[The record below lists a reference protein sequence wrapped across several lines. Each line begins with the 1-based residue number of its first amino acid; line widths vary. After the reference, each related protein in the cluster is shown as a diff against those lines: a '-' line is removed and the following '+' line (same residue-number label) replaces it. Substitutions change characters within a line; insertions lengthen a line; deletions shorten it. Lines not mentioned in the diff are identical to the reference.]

1 MIRDSTYFNLIST
14 IFQFISTV
22 FQAYINQNMK
32 NTKQLTLAILLVI
45 SMQTSSFAWGA
56 IGHYVI
62 GKLAEWQMKPQT
74 VEKVEAIL
82 NKESISGVGVWMD
95 NIRSDKK
102 YEFTYTW
109 HWVTTADGEYDPSIQ
124 EPTGDAYAAFLQIK
138 ETLKRGGLSPEEER
152 DQLRMLIHI
161 IGDLHQPF
169 HVGKPGDRGGNDVKV
184 SYFNK
189 ETNIH
194 AVWDSD
200 LIDNKRMSY
209 SEIATELQKRV
220 TPELIDQ
227 YTSKNSADW
236 LREAVAIRP
245 AMYDIPDN
253 ARIGYEY
260 IYKHYHHIEERLIA
274 AGIRL
279 AQVLEE
285 IYG

>member
-1 MIRDSTYFNLIST
+1 
-14 IFQFISTV
+14 
-22 FQAYINQNMK
+22 
-32 NTKQLTLAILLVI
+32 ILLVFSI
-45 SMQTSSFAWGA
+45 NTSSFDLGA

-62 GKLAEWQMKPQT
+62 GKLEEWQMKPQT
-74 VEKVEAIL
+74 VQRVEAIL
-82 NKESISGVGVWMD
+82 QQQSISGVGVWMD

-102 YEFTYTW
+102 YDYTYTW
-109 HWVTTADGEYDPSIQ
+109 HWVTTADGEYDPKIQ
-124 EPTGDAYAAFLQIK
+124 EPTGDAYAAFLKIK
-138 ETLKRGGLSPEEER
+138 ETLKKGGLTAEEER

-200 LIDNKRMSY
+200 LIENKKMSY
-209 SEIATELQKRV
+209 SEIETELQKRIN
-220 TPELIDQ
+220 PELIHH
-227 YTSKNSADW
+227 YTSKSPSDW

-245 AMYDIPDN
+245 AMYDIPEN
-253 ARIGYEY
+253 GRIGYEY
-260 IYKHYHHIEERLIA
+260 IYKHYHHIEERLTA

>member
-1 MIRDSTYFNLIST
+1 M
-14 IFQFISTV
+14 FQFISTV
-22 FQAYINQNMK
+22 FQAYIYQHMK
-32 NTKQLTLAILLVI
+32 TTKQLTLAILLVI
-45 SMQTSSFAWGA
+45 STQSSSFAWGA

-102 YEFTYTW
+102 YEYTYTW
-109 HWVTTADGEYDPSIQ
+109 HWVTTANGEYDPSIQ
-124 EPTGDAYAAFLQIK
+124 EPTGDAYSAFLKIK
-138 ETLKRGGLSPEEER
+138 ETLKKGGLSAEEER

-161 IGDLHQPF
+161 VGDLHQPF

-194 AVWDSD
+194 SVWDSD
-200 LIDNKRMSY
+200 LIENKKMSY
-209 SEIATELQKRV
+209 SEIATELQKRIS
-220 TPELIDQ
+220 PELVGH
-227 YTSKNSADW
+227 YNSKTPADW

-245 AMYDIPDN
+245 AMYDIPAN
-253 ARIGYEY
+253 GRIGYEY
-260 IYKHYHHIEERLIA
+260 IYKHYHHVEERLIA

-279 AQVLEE
+279 ALVLEE
-285 IYG
+285 IYGS